1 MSFQIFLNLP
11 LNYFSQSEK
20 IPTCKFNIFLHVKV
34 SQASRENHRRGD
46 QLAAEQTDAYQHHGG
61 EHRGDRAGLRQHSA
75 PGLLQGH
82 GEHQQHVEEP
92 GPRDREDEPGI
103 DMF

>member
-1 MSFQIFLNLP
+1 MTEHCIVLEGSCSGSFTDLFFHL
-11 LNYFSQSEK
+11 
-20 IPTCKFNIFLHVKV
+20 KV

-46 QLAAEQTDAYQHHGG
+46 QLAAEQTDAHQHHGG

-92 GPRDREDEPGI
+92 GPRNRENEPGSVI
-103 DMF
+103 LLFS